1 MKKDI
6 VVVGWLTCPCGSND
20 ITVNTEGD
28 KNYLFYGDKITCN
41 TCGRVGIIETD
52 DCCAFESLDEEE

>member
-28 KNYLFYGDKITCN
+28 KIIYST
-41 TCGRVGIIETD
+41 GIK
-52 DCCAFESLDEEE
+52 SLAIPADVLVL